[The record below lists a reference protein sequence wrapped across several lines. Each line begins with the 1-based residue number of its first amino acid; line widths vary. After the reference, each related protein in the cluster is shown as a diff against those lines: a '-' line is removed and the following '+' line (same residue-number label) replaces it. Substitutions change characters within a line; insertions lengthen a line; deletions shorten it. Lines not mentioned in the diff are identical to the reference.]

1 MIKQL
6 LILILFSTLSF
17 SVEYANLEKISD
29 GDTFTF
35 KSTQHKEFK
44 CRVFG
49 IDTPEKFHTTKMDKD
64 ADKVGVTADRMK
76 KAGEASTEYA
86 KKNLK
91 IGKSYKLDIL
101 EKDKYGRELC
111 IIDDDDKSYN
121 EAIVSDGYAV
131 VYKGG
136 KFIKNENFKRKLL
149 SAEKE
154 AKSNNRGLWNGSTKK
169 IMEGMALISS

>member
-6 LILILFSTLSF
+6 ITLILASTLSF
-17 SVEYANLEKISD
+17 ASEYANLEKISD

-35 KSTQHKEFK
+35 KSSQHKEFK

-49 IDTPEKFHTTKMDKD
+49 IDTPEKFHTAKMDKD
-64 ADKVGVTADRMK
+64 ANQVGITSDTMK

-86 KKNLK
+86 KRTLK
-91 IGKSYKLDIL
+91 IGKSYKIETF
-101 EKDKYGRELC
+101 EKDRNGRELC
-111 IIDDDDKSYN
+111 IVYDGDKTYN
-121 EAIVSDGYAV
+121 ESIVADGYAV

-136 KFIKNENFKRKLL
+136 KFIKDESFKRRLL

-154 AKSNNRGLWNGSTKK
+154 AKGNKRGLWNGSTKK
-169 IMEGMALISS
+169 IMEGME

>member
-1 MIKQL
+1 MFKL
-6 LILILFSTLSF
+6 LTSFLLTTTLLFAA
-17 SVEYANLEKISD
+17 EYANLEKISD

-35 KSTQHKEFK
+35 KSSKHQEFK

-49 IDTPEKFHTTKMDKD
+49 IDTPEKFHTAKMDKD
-64 ADKVGVTADRMK
+64 ANKVGITTDTMK

-86 KKNLK
+86 KQNLK
-91 IGKSYKLDIL
+91 VGKSYKLDIF

-111 IIDDDDKSYN
+111 IIYDGDKSYN
-121 EAIVSDGYAV
+121 ESIVADGYAV

-136 KFIKNENFKRKLL
+136 KLIKDESFKRRLL

-154 AKSNNRGLWNGSTKK
+154 AKGNNRGLWNGSTKK
-169 IMEGMALISS
+169 IMEGME

>member
-6 LILILFSTLSF
+6 LPLILASTLSF
-17 SVEYANLEKISD
+17 AVEYANLEKISD

-35 KSTQHKEFK
+35 KSQQHKEFK

-49 IDTPEKFHTTKMDKD
+49 IDTPEKFHTDKMDKD
-64 ADKVGVTADRMK
+64 ASKVGITAETMK
-76 KAGEASTEYA
+76 KAGEASTQYA
-86 KKNLK
+86 QQTLK
-91 IGKSYKLDIL
+91 VGKSYKVDVL

-111 IIDDDDKSYN
+111 IVYDGENSYN
-121 EAIVSDGYAV
+121 EAIIKDGYAV

-136 KFIKNENFKRKLL
+136 KYIKDDSLKRKLL
-149 SAEKE
+149 QAQKE

-169 IMEGMALISS
+169 IMEGME

>member
-1 MIKQL
+1 MKIITSLL
-6 LILILFSTLSF
+6 LIASLIFAS
-17 SVEYANLEKISD
+17 EYANLEKISD

-35 KSTQHKEFK
+35 KSSQHKEFK

-49 IDTPEKFHTTKMDKD
+49 IDTPEKFHTAKMDKD
-64 ADKVGVTADRMK
+64 ADKVGITADTMK

-86 KKNLK
+86 KQNLK
-91 IGKSYKLDIL
+91 IGKSYKLDVL

-111 IIDDDDKSYN
+111 IIYDGDKSYN
-121 EAIVSDGYAV
+121 EAIVADGYAV

-136 KFIKNENFKRKLL
+136 KFIKDESFKRRLL

-154 AKSNNRGLWNGSTKK
+154 AKGNNRGLWNGSTKK
-169 IMEGMALISS
+169 IMEGME

>member
-6 LILILFSTLSF
+6 LPLILASTLSF
-17 SVEYANLEKISD
+17 AVEYANLEKISD

-35 KSTQHKEFK
+35 KSQQHSEFK

-49 IDTPEKFHTTKMDKD
+49 IDTPEKFHTDKMDKD
-64 ADKVGVTADRMK
+64 ASKVGITAETMK
-76 KAGEASTEYA
+76 KAGEASTQYA
-86 KKNLK
+86 QQNLK
-91 IGKSYKLDIL
+91 VGKSYKVDVL

-111 IIDDDDKSYN
+111 IVYDGDASSYN
-121 EAIVSDGYAV
+121 EASIKDGYAV

-136 KFIKNENFKRKLL
+136 KYIKDDSFKRKLL
-149 SAEKE
+149 QAQKE

-169 IMEGMALISS
+169 IMEGME